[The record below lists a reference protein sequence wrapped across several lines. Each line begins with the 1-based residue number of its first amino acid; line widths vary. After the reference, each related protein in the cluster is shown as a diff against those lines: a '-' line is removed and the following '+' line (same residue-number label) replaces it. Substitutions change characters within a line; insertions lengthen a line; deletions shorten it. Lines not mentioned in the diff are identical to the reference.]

1 MFFAK
6 GFWMRSVLAAASL
19 AIVLTGCANTE
30 SQRDR
35 MLIGAGLGAATG
47 ATIGAVA
54 GSTVNATLAGAAL
67 GAVGGGLIGVVPTPR
82 NCIATDEQGTP
93 YKVRCP

>member
-1 MFFAK
+1 MK
-6 GFWMRSVLAAASL
+6 QILAVAAL
-19 AIVLTGCANTE
+19 AFLLAGCVNTE

-67 GAVGGGLIGVVPTPR
+67 GAVGGGLIGVVTTPR
-82 NCIATDEQGTP
+82 NCIAHDQNGTP

>member
-1 MFFAK
+1 MKF
-6 GFWMRSVLAAASL
+6 VVAAAAL
-19 AIVLTGCANTE
+19 AVILAGCVNTE

-47 ATIGAVA
+47 ATIGAVVGSTT
-54 GSTVNATLAGAAL
+54 GSTVAGAAL
-67 GAVGGGLIGVVPTPR
+67 GAVGGGLIGVVSTPR
-82 NCIATDEQGTP
+82 NCIARDQQGTP

>member
-1 MFFAK
+1 MK
-6 GFWMRSVLAAASL
+6 PILAMAAL
-19 AIVLTGCANTE
+19 ALVLTGCANTE

-54 GSTVNATLAGAAL
+54 GSTVNATIAGAAL
-67 GAVGGGLIGVVPTPR
+67 GAVGGGLVGVVTTPR
-82 NCIATDEQGTP
+82 NCIAHDLNGTP

>member
-1 MFFAK
+1 MRPVFAATL
-6 GFWMRSVLAAASL
+6 LAVFL
-19 AIVLTGCANTE
+19 AGCANTE

-67 GAVGGGLIGVVPTPR
+67 GAVGGGLIGVVTTPR
-82 NCIATDEQGTP
+82 NCIAHDEYGTP

>member
-1 MFFAK
+1 MK
-6 GFWMRSVLAAASL
+6 HILSL
-19 AIVLTGCANTE
+19 ALLAFFLCGCVSTE

-54 GSTVNATLAGAAL
+54 GSSVGSSLAGAAI
-67 GAVGGGLIGVVPTPR
+67 GAIGGGLIGAITTPTK
-82 NCIATDEQGTP
+82 CIAYDVNGTP
-93 YKVRCP
+93 FKVQCP

>member
-1 MFFAK
+1 MKTALALLLLSFA
-6 GFWMRSVLAAASL
+6 LA
-19 AIVLTGCANTE
+19 GCTNTD

-54 GSTVNATLAGAAL
+54 GSTTGTALAGAAL
-67 GAVGGGLIGVVPTPR
+67 GAIGGGLIGVVTTPR
-82 NCIATDEQGTP
+82 NCIARDLDGTP
-93 YKVRCP
+93 YKVKCP

>member
-1 MFFAK
+1 MK
-6 GFWMRSVLAAASL
+6 SILAVTAL
-19 AIVLTGCANTE
+19 LLLLTGCANTE

-67 GAVGGGLIGVVPTPR
+67 GAIGGGLVGVVTTPR
-82 NCIATDEQGTP
+82 NCIAQDEYGTP

>member
-1 MFFAK
+1 
-6 GFWMRSVLAAASL
+6 MRRVLAAAAAALLL
-19 AIVLTGCANTE
+19 ASCNSTE

-35 MLIGAGLGAATG
+35 MLIGAGLSAATG

-54 GSTVNATLAGAAL
+54 GSSVGSSLAGAAI
-67 GAVGGGLIGVVPTPR
+67 GAVGGGLIGVITAPQ
-82 NCIATDEQGTP
+82 NCIAYDQDGTP

>member
-1 MFFAK
+1 MK
-6 GFWMRSVLAAASL
+6 PILTAAAL
-19 AIVLTGCANTE
+19 ALLLAGCVNTE

-67 GAVGGGLIGVVPTPR
+67 GAIGGGLVGVVTTPR
-82 NCIATDEQGTP
+82 NCIARDLDGTP

>member
-1 MFFAK
+1 MK
-6 GFWMRSVLAAASL
+6 QILAVAAL
-19 AIVLTGCANTE
+19 AFLLAGCVNTE

-47 ATIGAVA
+47 ATIGAVV
-54 GSTVNATLAGAAL
+54 GSPVIATLAVASL
-67 GAVGGGLIGVVPTPR
+67 GAVGGGLIGVVTTPR
-82 NCIATDEQGTP
+82 NCIAHDQNGTP

>member
-1 MFFAK
+1 MK
-6 GFWMRSVLAAASL
+6 SILAATAL
-19 AIVLTGCANTE
+19 VLLLSGCVNTE

-54 GSTVNATLAGAAL
+54 GSTVNASLAGAAL
-67 GAVGGGLIGVVPTPR
+67 GAIGGGLIGVVTTPR
-82 NCIATDEQGTP
+82 NCIAQDEYGTP

>member
-1 MFFAK
+1 MK
-6 GFWMRSVLAAASL
+6 SVVAAAAL
-19 AIVLTGCANTE
+19 ALALSGCVNTE

-47 ATIGAVA
+47 ATVGAVA
-54 GSTVNATLAGAAL
+54 GSTVGSAVAGAAL
-67 GAVGGGLIGVVPTPR
+67 GAIGGGIAGVISTPR
-82 NCIATDEQGTP
+82 NCIARDQQGVP

>member
-1 MFFAK
+1 MKALVAVATL
-6 GFWMRSVLAAASL
+6 GLLAA
-19 AIVLTGCANTE
+19 GCAANTD

-35 MLIGAGLGAATG
+35 ILIGGGLGAATG

-54 GSTVNATLAGAAL
+54 GSTAGSALAGAAI
-67 GAVGGGLIGVVPTPR
+67 GAVGGGLVGAVTTPR
-82 NCIATDEQGTP
+82 NCIARDQDGTP

>member
-1 MFFAK
+1 MK
-6 GFWMRSVLAAASL
+6 LILAVAAL
-19 AIVLTGCANTE
+19 AFLLAGCANTE

-54 GSTVNATLAGAAL
+54 GSTVNATIAGAAL
-67 GAVGGGLIGVVPTPR
+67 GAVGGGLIGVVTTPR
-82 NCIATDEQGTP
+82 NCIAHDQNGTP

>member
-1 MFFAK
+1 MTAA
-6 GFWMRSVLAAASL
+6 VLAMLL
-19 AIVLTGCANTE
+19 AGCTNTE

-67 GAVGGGLIGVVPTPR
+67 GAVGGGLIGVVTSPR
-82 NCIATDEQGTP
+82 SCIARDLDGTP
-93 YKVRCP
+93 YRVRCP

>member
-1 MFFAK
+1 MK
-6 GFWMRSVLAAASL
+6 PILAATAL
-19 AIVLTGCANTE
+19 ALLLAGCVNTE

-54 GSTVNATLAGAAL
+54 GSTVNATIAGAAL
-67 GAVGGGLIGVVPTPR
+67 GAVGGGLVGIVTTPR
-82 NCIATDEQGTP
+82 NCIAHDQNGTP

>member
-1 MFFAK
+1 
-6 GFWMRSVLAAASL
+6 MRPVIAATLLAAVLA
-19 AIVLTGCANTE
+19 GCANTE

-67 GAVGGGLIGVVPTPR
+67 GAVGGGLIGVVTTPR
-82 NCIATDEQGTP
+82 NCIAHDQDGTP

>member
-1 MFFAK
+1 MK
-6 GFWMRSVLAAASL
+6 PILSAAAL
-19 AIVLTGCANTE
+19 ALLLAGCANTD

-54 GSTVNATLAGAAL
+54 GSTVNATIAGAAL
-67 GAVGGGLIGVVPTPR
+67 GAVGGGIVGVVTTPR
-82 NCIATDEQGTP
+82 NCIARDQDGTP

>member
-1 MFFAK
+1 
-6 GFWMRSVLAAASL
+6 MRSAL
-19 AIVLTGCANTE
+19 AIVSLSILLAGCVNTD

-35 MLIGAGLGAATG
+35 MLIGAGMGAATG

-54 GSTVNATLAGAAL
+54 GGTIGNTLAGAAL
-67 GAVGGGLIGVVPTPR
+67 GAIGGGLVGVVTTPR
-82 NCIATDEQGTP
+82 NCIARDQDGTP